1 MALSKYRVAAVV
13 TPHSPHLWNNIG
25 MCFYGKGKFVA
36 AIACLKRAQYLDP
49 FEWIVSYNLGL
60 LHLASEQYASAFHYL
75 SASVNLS
82 KDVAA
87 PVQLLAVALARL
99 GDVANA
105 TAAYAQAAKLDPS
118 SPITRLNWAVSLYN
132 HGQDAEAAKQL
143 AEFDALWSALTPE
156 EQGDEP
162 TAPSTRAELAAA
174 LQAVSAPPPAPSAP
188 AEGKA

>member
-1 MALSKYRVAAVV
+1 
-13 TPHSPHLWNNIG
+13 